1 MWFDMSS
8 SVYRTSDMLY
18 PSNCLHVRVRAW
30 SSARFDYA
38 MRFFYACI
46 AVFHCS
52 HTRKQWSGWLCCT
65 TQCILF
71 WQLLLDL
78 WTSLWIAALNFVQW
92 IWAIANKNGIQIK
105 DVWGK
110 RNRGKTTQAPVLII
124 ANTREQKT
132 KINEKICSNPIW
144 LVYAEHKIH
153 VDYNLWISMRSKF
166 QKKKQNKSSKLVNC
180 EQFFVVF
187 GYLFWVFLF

>member
-18 PSNCLHVRVRAW
+18 PSNCLHVCVRAW

-71 WQLLLDL
+71 RQLLLR
-78 WTSLWIAALNFVQW
+78 LWIVALNSVQW
-92 IWAIANKNGIQIK
+92 IWAIASKNGIRFE

-124 ANTREQKT
+124 ANTREQNT
-132 KINEKICSNPIW
+132 KINEKNMQSHLARLC
-144 LVYAEHKIH
+144 
-153 VDYNLWISMRSKF
+153 RT
-166 QKKKQNKSSKLVNC
+166 
-180 EQFFVVF
+180 
-187 GYLFWVFLF
+187 

>member
-1 MWFDMSS
+1 MQKQNWGKLSFANMWFDMSS

-38 MRFFYACI
+38 MRFFYTCI

-52 HTRKQWSGWLCCT
+52 ITRKQWSGWLCCT

-71 WQLLLDL
+71 RQLLLRL
-78 WTSLWIAALNFVQW
+78 WKGALKWIWAIVALNSVQW
-92 IWAIANKNGIQIK
+92 IWAIASKNGIRFK

-124 ANTREQKT
+124 ARTREQK
-132 KINEKICSNPIW
+132 K
-144 LVYAEHKIH
+144 
-153 VDYNLWISMRSKF
+153 RR
-166 QKKKQNKSSKLVNC
+166 
-180 EQFFVVF
+180 
-187 GYLFWVFLF
+187 